1 MSASAFASVEK
12 AEIPKNFAGIISG
25 LAVCI
30 VGAAVIWYGV
40 GSAEKIW
47 QTLLLSL
54 ALLGAGIFL
63 IYSGMSRVWAGGA
76 IANAGSFVIGVIFLI
91 ACGTQLVGRW
101 RDALLSIVSTVV
113 GIAIIF
119 LGVEI
124 ANECWKRFRA

>member
-1 MSASAFASVEK
+1 MEK
-12 AEIPKNFAGIISG
+12 AEIPKNFAGIIGG

-30 VGAAVIWYGV
+30 LGAAVVWWGV
-40 GSAEKIW
+40 GGAEKIW

-54 ALLGAGIFL
+54 ALLAVGIFL

-76 IANAGSFVIGVIFLI
+76 LANAGSFVIGVIFLI
-91 ACGTQLVGRW
+91 ACGTQLVGHW
-101 RDALLSIVSTVV
+101 KDALLSIVPTVI